1 MKDYLSA
8 VDGIIFLVDA
18 ADRTRFQEAQL
29 TLETEEM
36 ETPTS
41 KNMDEAKD
49 GEGFA
54 LCRLCTSILF
64 GMKAF
69 RISFGFV
76 NGLYMCY
83 FRLSHETQWLW
94 PLLDT
99 WETLLAIAEVK
110 FHLH

>member
-1 MKDYLSA
+1 
-8 VDGIIFLVDA
+8 
-18 ADRTRFQEAQL
+18 
-29 TLETEEM
+29 
-36 ETPTS
+36 
-41 KNMDEAKD
+41 MDETKD

-99 WETLLAIAEVK
+99 
-110 FHLH
+110 